1 MFTKDMSVMLVLKD
15 VTMKPKIISLSAET
29 SAKFLETVLSAY
41 TPQTAHYCFKIAL
54 GKDVVY
60 HDLEGTG
67 VVSVYGQVGNLN
79 YINASY
85 DQKDKAT
92 MHTVAVYPTAGQA
105 FKPLNTFLDK
115 LKPWDTIQTFGRGGH
130 IGSVNI
136 KNVSSEG
143 VWSDSKSGLEK
154 DVLARIISR
163 RNGADGYPKGN
174 EYPNNYLGLSEP
186 LNTQPYRMGKAI
198 YKNYMCQCCGNIQE
212 ISTNH
217 EGSCWAYCNSCSW
230 KPTAYGK
237 LFYLERNRPFITA
250 QLANI
255 ILEQG
260 LEKALVYYEYLTTEN
275 EREPIQ

>member
-1 MFTKDMSVMLVLKD
+1 MSVMLVLKD
-15 VTMKPKIISLSAET
+15 ATMKPKVVSLGAET
-29 SAKFLETVLSAY
+29 SAKFLETVFAGY
-41 TPQTAHYCFKIAL
+41 TSQTAQYCFKIDI
-54 GKDVVY
+54 GTDVIY

-67 VVSVYGQVGNLN
+67 VISIYGQVGNLN

-92 MHTVAVYPTAGQA
+92 MHTVAVYPTVGQA

-136 KNVSSEG
+136 KSISSGG

-163 RNGADGYPKGN
+163 REGVEGYPKGV
-174 EYPNNYLGLSEP
+174 EAPNTYLGLSEP
-186 LNTQPYRMGKAI
+186 LNTQPYRIGKVI
-198 YKNYMCQCCGNIQE
+198 YKNYMCQCCGNIQS

-217 EGSCWAYCNSCSW
+217 EG
-230 KPTAYGK
+230 
-237 LFYLERNRPFITA
+237 
-250 QLANI
+250 
-255 ILEQG
+255 
-260 LEKALVYYEYLTTEN
+260 
-275 EREPIQ
+275 

>member
-15 VTMKPKIISLSAET
+15 VTMKPKVISLGAET
-29 SAKFLETVLSAY
+29 SAKFLEVFMAGYTAKTVN
-41 TPQTAHYCFKIAL
+41 YCFKIDL
-54 GKDVVY
+54 GTDVAY

-67 VVSVYGQVGNLN
+67 IVSLYGQVGNPN

-92 MHTVAVYPTAGQA
+92 MHTVALYPSVGQA
-105 FKPLNTFLDK
+105 FKPLNMFLDK
-115 LKPWDTIQTFGRGGH
+115 LKPWDIIQVFGRGGH
-130 IGSVNI
+130 IGTTTI
-136 KNVSSEG
+136 KNVSSED

-154 DVLARIISR
+154 DALARIVTR
-163 RNGADGYPKGN
+163 RGGADGYPKGN
-174 EYPNNYLGLSEP
+174 ESPNNYLGLSEP
-186 LNTQPYRMGKAI
+186 LNTQPYRIGKAI

-217 EGSCWAYCNSCSW
+217 EGSCWAFCNSCSW

-237 LFYLERNRPFITA
+237 LFYWERNRPFITA